1 MSDYQVS
8 AIYVLEVEGN
18 IETTKASERKEN
30 NIGKDNASYWNIL
43 HILTTIATSTFIL
56 SLQLLIPRHNSIYY
70 PEYWYETN
78 ILGLVVALTATIK
91 FSAECAVY
99 TKENSLLS
107 ISMLVKMYLG
117 RVLPM
122 LTLFYLSNFTW
133 TSLLEFQH
141 PMPLLG
147 IFVFFGTWFIFLCSF
162 ASGMMFP
169 STLRRNSEF
178 RAKVNLYL
186 YYEMWWFCMNLQK
199 ELLTFA
205 FNNIYGELQFLFAFV
220 IPVAKAMNKKVLS
233 KLVSK
238 MASEDD
244 EMAFMTLTICLNIF
258 YSLFIA
264 IRLNGAEMLT
274 VISIIVVDFLTHL
287 RMTHQIV
294 KL

>member
-30 NIGKDNASYWNIL
+30 NIGKYNASYWNIF

-162 ASGMMFP
+162 ASDF
-169 STLRRNSEF
+169 F
-178 RAKVNLYL
+178 YL
-186 YYEMWWFCMNLQK
+186 
-199 ELLTFA
+199 
-205 FNNIYGELQFLFAFV
+205 I
-220 IPVAKAMNKKVLS
+220 
-233 KLVSK
+233 
-238 MASEDD
+238 
-244 EMAFMTLTICLNIF
+244 
-258 YSLFIA
+258 
-264 IRLNGAEMLT
+264 
-274 VISIIVVDFLTHL
+274 
-287 RMTHQIV
+287 
-294 KL
+294 